1 MRIQINKIL
10 KEVSGNFLENNDKK
24 AIIISISGYKLT
36 KSEINIFRNY
46 LPWGVIL
53 FRRNIK
59 NFNQLK
65 ELISSIKKITKDK
78 RYPIL
83 IDEEEVKFQDYK
95 ILLITNYFRKNIL
108 VKFMRPTPILELVFI
123 KII

>member
-1 MRIQINKIL
+1 MI
-10 KEVSGNFLENNDKK
+10 KK

-53 FRRNIK
+53 FKRNIQ

-78 RYPIL
+78 RYPI
-83 IDEEEVKFQDYK
+83 
-95 ILLITNYFRKNIL
+95 
-108 VKFMRPTPILELVFI
+108 
-123 KII
+123 